1 MDRYEIMNVKP
12 SAVVMEGQVIHGS
25 LP

>member
-1 MDRYEIMNVKP
+1 MDRYEIMNIEP